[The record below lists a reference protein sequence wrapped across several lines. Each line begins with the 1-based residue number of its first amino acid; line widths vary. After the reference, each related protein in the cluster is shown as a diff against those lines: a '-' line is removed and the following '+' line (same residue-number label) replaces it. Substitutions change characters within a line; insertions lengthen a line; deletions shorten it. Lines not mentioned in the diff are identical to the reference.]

1 MTGVIILAA
10 GSSSR
15 LGTAK
20 QSLNYQGQTLL
31 QRAIQ
36 AALESDCEAVAVVL
50 GANAEA
56 IQATITNQPVHVFLN
71 ADWEDGMSSSI
82 QCGLTGLQASTPQLS
97 AIVLMLCDQPYVNA
111 ATINQLLQKASSNK
125 IVASAYNGT
134 VGAPALFDCSFFA
147 ELLQLTGHEGAKK
160 LLIKHV
166 DAIISVPFPLGA
178 IDIDTIADY
187 EQLSAN

>member
-36 AALESDCEAVAVVL
+36 AALESDCKIVAVVL
-50 GANAEA
+50 GANAKA
-56 IQATITNQPVHVFLN
+56 IQATITTQPVHVFFN
-71 ADWEDGMSSSI
+71 ADWEQGMASSI
-82 QCGLTGLQASTPQLS
+82 QCGLTGLQASVTQLS
-97 AIVLMLCDQPYVNA
+97 AVVLMLCDQPYVSA
-111 ATINQLLQKASSNK
+111 SIINQLLQKASANK

-134 VGAPALFDCSFFA
+134 VGPPALFDRSFFP
-147 ELLQLTGHEGAKK
+147 ELLKLTGHDGAKK
-160 LLIKHV
+160 LLIKHA

-187 EQLSAN
+187 EQLSR